1 MSKIRIYGDTSGYV
15 DIAVPAVA
23 TNTTLNLDKIPQA
36 DISGNI
42 AMDTDTLYVDSSND
56 RIGINTSSPSA
67 VLDVNSSV
75 NGIQAHFGTSSNRE
89 LIISSI
95 AANGYDDA
103 LTKFHKSS
111 TVGEFAFSNHGSE
124 RLRIDQS
131 GKVGIGTTDPS
142 SKLHVL
148 GSASEHGLSIKSGG
162 DGGISPF
169 RVTWSGGTEGSMF
182 IIDDRG
188 NVGIGG
194 EPNEIQNNFKTL
206 QIGGNLTLNVDSTGV
221 GAGVYMGNNV
231 YRDVTNSR
239 WEYIYTDE
247 ATQYVQANG
256 EHIFRQAS
264 SGTANNPITWT
275 TALKIISSGYVGI
288 GTASPD
294 TKLHTY
300 SSSGNTYAKLESN
313 ANNTRSALL
322 PWAKKSNGSTI
333 RGYIGVTGDA
343 NKMEI
348 VTSTNDSIHFY
359 TNNDPTN
366 KGIFL
371 QNDAKVGI
379 NKTSSLVAP
388 LNIQADADARSIR
401 IVGRSDDYGEMDFF
415 ENDNSTILSR
425 IQAHNTMFNI
435 RAYNI
440 PMQFQQ
446 SGNTKMTIAAD
457 GDVGIGT
464 TPYANS
470 KLTIGGTDAQGYS
483 SVLMFDNNSASGA
496 EFFMLATDTAWTAGP
511 DKFIM
516 GHGTPSS
523 ANVDMTIDGDGK
535 VGIGTYNPGYKLSV
549 DNGTSDG
556 GIFKLHNEE
565 VGLNVS
571 VNGAVGDYTNSE
583 RMVVFNATRFDA
595 GTSPKL
601 RLGGQGGIEFAA
613 DANTVRMVVGSNGY
627 VGIGTAT
634 PAYKFHVNSGA
645 TNVVADFESTDGTA
659 AIRLRDNAGNV
670 ELSTVGG
677 NFQIQPGGSSA
688 KVTVGPTGYV
698 AFKSPQHHLTENSSA
713 GKIQL
718 SRYQVLTCINFFNN
732 QSSGVWQDV
741 AFVSHSPALQIY
753 GYSEEANGAQ
763 YGGCRYHG
771 YIRGTYGNV
780 QTYSVQNIYHAMN
793 GGSLT
798 GAMEYRYLNG
808 GASSGSYRL
817 QARLFFSNINRD
829 HRLTTVLTGLSENG
843 ISED

>member
-103 LTKFHKSS
+103 LTKFHKNS
-111 TVGEFAFSNHGSE
+111 TAGEFAFSNHGSE

-162 DGGISPF
+162 GSGISPF

-231 YRDVTNSR
+231 YRDVTDSR

-247 ATQYVQANG
+247 ASQYVQAGG
-256 EHIFRQAS
+256 EHTFRQAS

-275 TALKIISSGYVGI
+275 TALKILSSGYVGI

-313 ANNTRSALL
+313 ANNSRSALL

-446 SGNTKMTIAAD
+446 SGNTKMTLDAD

-470 KLTIGGTDAQGYS
+470 KLTIGGTDASGYS
-483 SVLMFDNNSASGA
+483 SVLMFDNNNSSGA
-496 EFFMLATDTAWTAGP
+496 EFFILATDTNWTAGAN
-511 DKFIM
+511 KFIM
-516 GHGTPSS
+516 GHGAPSS
-523 ANVDMTIDGDGK
+523 ANVDMTIDGAGK

-556 GIFKLHNEE
+556 GIFKIHNEE

-583 RMVVFNATRFDA
+583 RMVVFNATRYDTGA
-595 GTSPKL
+595 SPKL
-601 RLGGQGGIEFAA
+601 RIGGQGGIEFAA
-613 DANTVRMVVGSNGY
+613 DANSVRMVVGSNGY
-627 VGIGTAT
+627 VGIGTT
-634 PAYKFHVNSGA
+634 NPTYKLHVNAGS
-645 TNVVADFESTDGTA
+645 TNIAADFESTDGTA
-659 AIRLRDNAGNV
+659 GIRLRDNAGNV
-670 ELSTVGG
+670 ELSTAGG

-688 KVTVGPTGYV
+688 KVTVGATGYV
-698 AFKSPQHHLTENSSA
+698 AFKSSQHHLTENSSA
-713 GKIQL
+713 GRIQL

-732 QSSGVWQDV
+732 QSSGQWQDV

-753 GYSEEANGAQ
+753 GYSEEANAAQ

-771 YIRGTYGNV
+771 YVRGTYGNV
-780 QTYSVQNIYHAMN
+780 QTYSVQNIYYAQN

-798 GAMEYRYLNG
+798 GAMEYRYLNS

-817 QARLFFSNINRD
+817 QARLFFSNVNRD
-829 HRLTTVLTGLSENG
+829 HYLTTVLTGLSENG